1 MIWAFKNGRREKIWE
16 LTVLEWVRGYL
27 YSPSKSGR
35 WLSWAPGN
43 SGLSNTE
50 NSVHP
55 EYPGLWKY
63 PSWISGWD
71 QNQFWTWLSRFS
83 EVDSEY
89 PSPWNFRAEFPIGVS
104 TTSELDLDN
113 FLGLTRNIRVGEP
126 EYPSLGRIPETL
138 FLYNLALGFVIWVS
152 PKLKYLAIG
161 LVYHW
166 YC

>member
-1 MIWAFKNGRREKIWE
+1 MIWAFKNSRREKIWE
-16 LTVLEWVRGYL
+16 LAVLEWVRGYL

-43 SGLSNTE
+43 SGLSTTG
-50 NSVHP
+50 NSGHP

-104 TTSELDLDN
+104 ATSESWLSQ
-113 FLGLTRNIRVGEP
+113 FSWGWLGISGLGNRNIRVLEIS
-126 EYPSLGRIPETL
+126 ELIFRLKSVVLL
-138 FLYNLALGFVIWVS
+138 NLT
-152 PKLKYLAIG
+152 
-161 LVYHW
+161 
-166 YC
+166 